1 MSEQDVEVVG
11 AAIEAFNRESR
22 DLDTARPRVA
32 ARFFVDEPEIVPLR
46 AVLEGTTFKGPT
58 ALDDFFDATKEAW
71 SDLRID
77 VERIEEEGA
86 GVLVVATLVGTGRES
101 RAVVEAPQAWAFFL
115 QEGRIARA
123 VTHPN
128 EQDARRELRGEH

>member
-1 MSEQDVEVVG
+1 MAKQDVEVVR

-32 ARFFVDEPEIVPLR
+32 DRFFVDEPEIVPLR

-58 ALDDFFDATKEAW
+58 ALDDFFNAAKEAW
-71 SDLRID
+71 SELRID

-86 GVLVVATLVGTGRES
+86 GVLMVATLVGTGRES
-101 RAVVEAPQAWAFFL
+101 RAMVEAPQAWAFFVE
-115 QEGRIARA
+115 EGRIARA
-123 VTHPN
+123 ATHRN
-128 EQDARRELRGEH
+128 EQDARRELRGE